1 MSDSMNQSDALWVKD
16 EENSSS
22 TDENAASNLLNK

>member
-1 MSDSMNQSDALWVKD
+1 MNQTESDALWVTD

-22 TDENAASNLLNK
+22 TDESADSILLNK